1 LRREWN
7 QDDGFYL
14 RLHAPE
20 KVFQQHV
27 PQEETTDRNQKKA
40 YDKETAAECKQALER
55 FLFGT
60 LGAASP
66 VRRIDPK
73 TGKVVAVLDPMAH
86 AKGMRQTEW
95 NRAGLVMLHQY
106 AH

>member
-1 LRREWN
+1 MRPKKFFNNTSLKKRR
-7 QDDGFYL
+7 L
-14 RLHAPE
+14 TA
-20 KVFQQHV
+20 
-27 PQEETTDRNQKKA
+27 TKKA